1 MGWNWKSA
9 FDWRKPGPTKER
21 LVLGGVGLILVIGVL
36 GALGGGTSTPDSAEA
51 PAKSPNAHTP
61 SAHTPITDT
70 PIANSARTVKPP
82 ASESRSRPMPATSN
96 LPKRPVL
103 QDRQGRAF
111 AYSVPAGWQV
121 TETSNGVDI
130 AAPDG
135 VTGVSASILVGG
147 FGQPTPR
154 QYLVQILRATGQTDA
169 RFVSIKTIPPRPG
182 PMGLQWRGIQ
192 AEIVSAQRGRPIHIQ
207 ATSQVLQGAG
217 QYVAIVTGAQ
227 GPIARWPTLRT
238 WLPHVRDSIRITNGA
253 LITGSMR
260 NALPRGIDAD
270 DIYGDYNRAWEAR
283 QLPEDQISQAR
294 REATMGYSRQM
305 DPDTDKI
312 WDMPLEDYDPTVQ
325 GYRNPD
331 HPHQVLV
338 PACKP
343 MSPSC
348 Y

>member
-1 MGWNWKSA
+1 MSWNWKSA

-21 LVLGGVGLILVIGVL
+21 LVLGAAGLLLVAGIAGLWGSDSSSPVDSTSS
-36 GALGGGTSTPDSAEA
+36 GALTGTNSPVTDGSMPQHASGHAATTPLSTM
-51 PAKSPNAHTP
+51 T
-61 SAHTPITDT
+61 I
-70 PIANSARTVKPP
+70 
-82 ASESRSRPMPATSN
+82 
-96 LPKRPVL
+96 PKRPVL
-103 QDRQGRAF
+103 KDRQGRAF
-111 AYSVPAGWQV
+111 AYSVPTGWQV
-121 TETSNGVDI
+121 TETTNGVDI

-135 VTGVSASILVGG
+135 ITGVSASILVGG

-154 QYLVQILRATGQTDA
+154 QYLVQILRATGQADA
-169 RFVSIKTIPPRPG
+169 RFLSVKTIPPRPG

-192 AEIVSAQRGRPIHIQ
+192 AEIQSAQRGRAIHIQ
-207 ATSQVLQGAG
+207 ATSQILQGAG

-227 GPIARWPTLRT
+227 GPLAKWPTLKT

-270 DIYGDYNRAWEAR
+270 DIYGEYNRAWEAR

-294 REATMGYSRQM
+294 REATMGYSRQI
-305 DPDTDKI
+305 DPNTDKV

-348 Y
+348 R